1 MKIEQFCKEFFFKLH
16 IKPSLDTNI
25 RVIGLTYSFLLYF
38 IVVVLVLQYLAVP
51 ISLPDAKVELF
62 DLKFNDNLF
71 REK

>member
-1 MKIEQFCKEFFFKLH
+1 MQIEQFCKEFFQASYETFFKYKH
-16 IKPSLDTNI
+16 TN
-25 RVIGLTYSFLLYF
+25 VIGLTYSFLLYF